1 MSMAQTKKVLDQRF
15 EKLNRNWDFWTCFSW
30 IETRSIDL
38 LEEIHAYRTP
48 AAMVHNANY
57 KVPVIIDRV
66 CNFQHNCG
74 KKSNCALWQDT
85 QRKLSARC
93 SDKQLTAYGVHSGT
107 GRPGKIPA
115 EDWLL
120 GESDDDPTSLDIGN
134 MYWSHILFPAAEI
147 TKQYPPLRKP
157 MSVGRPS
164 NADLAR
170 FVKSK
175 ASMGWTMRQTWTA
188 AQTHF
193 LPNSPTRRSV
203 ENEYKLHVP
212 APRKGRPPN
221 A

>member
-1 MSMAQTKKVLDQRF
+1 MVQTKKVLKQRF
-15 EKLNRNWDFWTCFSW
+15 DKLSKNWDFWTCFAW

-38 LEEIHAYRTP
+38 LEEIYAYRTP
-48 AAMVHNANY
+48 TAKVHNASN
-57 KVPVIIDRV
+57 KVAVIIETV
-66 CNFQHNCG
+66 CNFEHNCG
-74 KKSNCALWQDT
+74 KKLICALWQNT
-85 QRKLSARC
+85 QRKLSLQC
-93 SDKQLTAYGVHSGT
+93 SDEQLIAYGVYSST
-107 GRPGKIPA
+107 GRLGKIPA
-115 EDWLL
+115 KDWLL
-120 GESDDDPTSLDIGN
+120 GECADDPTSLDIDNG
-134 MYWSHILFPAAEI
+134 YWSRILFPAAEI

-175 ASMGWTMRQTWTA
+175 ALMGWTMRQTWTA

-203 ENEYKLHVP
+203 EDEYKLHVP

>member
-1 MSMAQTKKVLDQRF
+1 MSMAQTKKVLNQRF
-15 EKLNRNWDFWTCFSW
+15 EKLNKNWDFWTCFAW

-38 LEEIHAYRTP
+38 LEEVHAYRTP
-48 AAMVHNANY
+48 TAMVHNASH
-57 KVPVIIDRV
+57 KVPVIIDTV
-66 CNFQHNCG
+66 CNFEHNCG

-93 SDKQLTAYGVHSGT
+93 SSEQLIGYGVHSGT
-107 GRPGKIPA
+107 GRLNKIPA
-115 EDWLL
+115 EDWLF
-120 GESDDDPTSLDIGN
+120 GESVDDPTSLDIDNG
-134 MYWSHILFPAAEI
+134 YWSRILFPAAKI
-147 TKQYPPLRKP
+147 TDQYPPLGKP
-157 MSVGRPS
+157 MSAVRPS

-170 FVKSK
+170 YVMSK
-175 ASMGWTMRQTWTA
+175 VSMGWTMRQTWTG

-203 ENEYKLHVP
+203 EDQYKLHVP